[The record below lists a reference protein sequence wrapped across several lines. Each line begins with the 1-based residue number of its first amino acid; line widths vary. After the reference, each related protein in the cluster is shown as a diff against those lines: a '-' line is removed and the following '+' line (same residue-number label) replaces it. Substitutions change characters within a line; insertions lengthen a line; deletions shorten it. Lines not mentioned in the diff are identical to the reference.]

1 MASGTSQSKILET
14 INAVEGIQK
23 QLADVVKALN
33 LLASKVEVL
42 EARHT
47 TPDSPRGK

>member
-1 MASGTSQSKILET
+1 MAAGTSQSKILET

-33 LLASKVEVL
+33 LLTSKVELL
-42 EARHT
+42 EARQA
-47 TPDSPRGK
+47 TPEAPHGK